1 MNCRKRH
8 YNKKEQGLELQLK
21 IWKVGYKE
29 DNIDARKQRRLKY
42 LWQNVCQHKDTVSEC
57 ARNTEESH

>member
-1 MNCRKRH
+1 MNCKKRH

-29 DNIDARKQRRLKY
+29 DNIDARKQRRLIY
-42 LWQNVCQHKDTVSEC
+42 LWQKVCQHKDTVSEC
-57 ARNTEESH
+57 TRKTEESH

>member
-1 MNCRKRH
+1 MNCKKRH

-29 DNIDARKQRRLKY
+29 DNIDARKQRRLIY
-42 LWQNVCQHKDTVSEC
+42 LWQKVCQHKDTVSEC
-57 ARNTEESH
+57 ARKTEESH